1 VTGEDDTKRA
11 RQGLAGG
18 IAIVAVA
25 YSVNAWFNH
34 TAIGL
39 GVKSLRDA
47 YIIGFFLPVGVIL
60 PALFLGW
67 IVKVGWATPRWLGA
81 RLGWRDLG
89 ATAASLVVGGL
100 LAAAALAPLLREP
113 SALAE
118 AHRLFAALLVA
129 STAEVLIFLGA
140 FANGVQLAAAGM
152 GRWRS
157 GLLALVAS
165 SLAFGFF
172 HLTYPAPWNTI
183 SKCLGLSVVWLVV
196 SLVFLLSRSLLAAV
210 AMNNVMALI
219 GFLQNRL
226 DLPGTATAGWLR
238 AALAVALFAVVFS
251 VGQRR
256 SHHGRRAG
264 EPEQAGH
271 RER

>member
-1 VTGEDDTKRA
+1 V
-11 RQGLAGG
+11 LAGG

-34 TAIGL
+34 TAMGVGL
-39 GVKSLRDA
+39 KSHGDA
-47 YIIGFFLPVGVIL
+47 YVIGFFLPVGVIL

-67 IVKVGWATPRWLGA
+67 VARRGWATPRRLGA
-81 RLGWRDLG
+81 QLGWRDVG
-89 ATAASLVVGGL
+89 ATAAALIVGAM
-100 LAAAALAPLLREP
+100 LAAAPLAPLLREP

-140 FANGVQLAAAGM
+140 FANGVQLVAAGM

-219 GFLQNRL
+219 GFLQNRI

-238 AALAVALFAVVFS
+238 AALAVALFALVFS
-251 VGQRR
+251 VGQRP
-256 SHHGRRAG
+256 SHQGRRAG
-264 EPEQAGH
+264 APDQTAH
-271 RER
+271 QR